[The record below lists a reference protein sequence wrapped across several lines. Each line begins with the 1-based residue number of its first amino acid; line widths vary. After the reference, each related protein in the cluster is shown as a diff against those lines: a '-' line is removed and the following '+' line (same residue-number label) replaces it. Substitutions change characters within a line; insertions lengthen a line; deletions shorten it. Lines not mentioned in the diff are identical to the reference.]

1 VKIAT
6 WNVNG
11 VRAREAQL
19 VEWIGREQPDIVCLQ
34 ELKATREQIPAS
46 LAGLADYWSYW
57 HGERAYSGV
66 GLLVRRSCCP
76 AEPVFTHP
84 DFDHETRIVSAIVGG
99 VSVSSIYV
107 PNGGKDFSAK
117 IRFLEALIAHA
128 RLLAAGGRPVV
139 FCGDL
144 NVAHREIDVH
154 PKERKDTVIGQL
166 PEERALFDRLL
177 AEDLV
182 DVGRTLDPGNDQL
195 FTWWPPWRAM
205 RQRNIGWRIDYVLA
219 SSAVAAKAVSCAAYR
234 DVGTSDHG
242 PVVAMFSAQSLA
254 SMTTASD

>member
-1 VKIAT
+1 MRIAT

-19 VEWIGREQPDIVCLQ
+19 VEWIGREQPDVICLQ

-46 LAGLADYWSYW
+46 LGGLADYWSYW

-66 GLLVRRSCCP
+66 ALLVRKTCSP
-76 AEPVFTHP
+76 TEPEFSHP
-84 DFDHETRIVSAIVGG
+84 EFDHETRIVSAVVAG

-107 PNGGKDFSAK
+107 PNGGKDFDAK
-117 IRFLEALIAHA
+117 IRFLEALGAHA
-128 RLLAAGGRPVV
+128 RRMAGEGQPVV

-166 PEERALFDRLL
+166 PEERRLFDRLL
-177 AEDLV
+177 AEGLV
-182 DVGRTLDPGNDQL
+182 DVGRALDSDNDQL

-219 SSAVAAKAVSCAAYR
+219 SAAVASKAVSCAASR
-234 DVGTSDHG
+234 EVGTSDHG
-242 PVVAMFSAQSLA
+242 PVVATFTM
-254 SMTTASD
+254 

>member
-1 VKIAT
+1 MKIAT

-19 VEWIGREQPDIVCLQ
+19 VEWMAREQPDVVCLQ
-34 ELKATREQIPAS
+34 ELKATREQVPAS

-66 GLLVRRSCCP
+66 GLLIRKTLAS

-84 DFDHETRIVSAIVGG
+84 EFDHETRIVSATVNG
-99 VSVSSIYV
+99 VNISSIYV
-107 PNGGKDFSAK
+107 PNGGKDFGAK
-117 IRFLEALIAHA
+117 LRFLESLVAHA
-128 RLLAAGGRPVV
+128 ERMAGAGQPVV

-144 NVAHREIDVH
+144 NVAHREMDVH

-177 AEDLV
+177 APGLV
-182 DVGRTLDPGNDQL
+182 DVGRALDPENDQL
-195 FTWWPPWRAM
+195 YTWWPPWRAM

-219 SSAVAAKAVSCAAYR
+219 SATVAAQATACTAYR
-234 DVGTSDHG
+234 EVGTSDHG
-242 PVVAMFSAQSLA
+242 PVIATFQ
-254 SMTTASD
+254 T